1 MKTLLPYLF
10 IISLAFLSMGLGT
23 SHSVK
28 TKAQELHGFTAD
40 SGYILKAEGERILKT
55 SYEKDTAYTDWNKA
69 IEASFNDYAE
79 NDTLG
84 KYYKNASGNLFACLI
99 LPAPAFLIAEITPN
113 GDVIKNEAFG
123 GGTYLCCMKG
133 LDDAFRKK
141 GKYFIVKT
149 CATGS
154 SAFCG
159 SYIYPFK
166 HLISQEEMGGIN
178 EYVYTN
184 WCGDENTSG
193 ELIGSIDVRGDT
205 IMMHYTATKEKFKK
219 NGDLKSKKTD
229 KFDVSYTQKGS
240 EWIPSDASKLKVFG
254 F

>member
-10 IISLAFLSMGLGT
+10 ILSVAFLSLGLRT

-28 TKAQELHGFTAD
+28 PKLQESFDFKAD
-40 SGYILKAEGERILKT
+40 SGYILKTEGLRILKI
-55 SYEKDTAYTDWNKA
+55 SYGKDTAYAEWN
-69 IEASFNDYAE
+69 EALQTSFNDYAE
-79 NDTLG
+79 TDTLG
-84 KYYKNASGNLFACLI
+84 KYYKNASGNIFACLI
-99 LPAPAFLIAEITPN
+99 LPAPAHLIAEITPN
-113 GDVIKNEAFG
+113 GDVIKSEAFG
-123 GGTYLCCMKG
+123 GGSHLCCMNR

-141 GKYFIVKT
+141 GNYFIVKT

-154 SAFCG
+154 SAFCA

-178 EYVYTN
+178 EYTYTN

-205 IMMHYTATKEKFKK
+205 IMMHYTATKENFKK
-219 NGDLKSKKTD
+219 NGDLKNKKTE
-229 KFDVSYTQKGS
+229 KFDVSYTQKGL
-240 EWIPSDASKLKVFG
+240 EWIPSDASKLEVFG
-254 F
+254 Y